1 MYYVYILFSES
12 KNRFY
17 IGSTF
22 NLIQR
27 MNKHNTNHAGFTG
40 KTGDWI
46 LKFSETFSTKAQA
59 LAREKQIKSW
69 KSRKLIERLIENSA
83 GSGHPDL

>member
-1 MYYVYILFSES
+1 MYYVYILYSVS

-17 IGSTF
+17 IGSTSDL
-22 NLIQR
+22 NQR
-27 MNKHNTNHAGFTG
+27 IHKHNTNHAGFTG

-46 LKFSETFSTKAQA
+46 LKFSEAFSTKAEA

-69 KSRKLIERLIENSA
+69 KSRKLMERLIENSA
-83 GSGHPDL
+83 GSAHPDV